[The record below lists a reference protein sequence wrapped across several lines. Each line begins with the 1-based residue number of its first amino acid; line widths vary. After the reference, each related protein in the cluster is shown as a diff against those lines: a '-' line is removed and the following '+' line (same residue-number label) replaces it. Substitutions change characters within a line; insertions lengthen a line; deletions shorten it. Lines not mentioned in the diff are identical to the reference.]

1 VTENERIIFFFAM
14 HNRTHIAAMRTVV
27 SPLEGAITRICS
39 LAITAFVLVA
49 ATCGW
54 LAVSACPI
62 IIAPLAVSLVPLAL
76 IVWDA
81 RRPTVLLDLINDTER
96 NSVECDVQK

>member
-1 VTENERIIFFFAM
+1 
-14 HNRTHIAAMRTVV
+14 MRTVV
-27 SPLEGAITRICS
+27 SPLEGSLTRICS

-62 IIAPLAVSLVPLAL
+62 IIVPLAVSLVPLAL

-81 RRPTVLLDLINDTER
+81 RRQNVQPDPIVEPVPLLVKDDDRHVAEIERIMRINLEKV
-96 NSVECDVQK
+96 NYG